1 MAGVT
6 RGSEKFKGFFP
17 ATDETGGNK
26 FLGKF
31 MIELSRTIFFSQT
44 PARISPA
51 PVKLSSISLPSPY
64 SSLLA
69 PPCEIVRIKTERVS
83 RRVSRAFLTTAY
95 LLTARRE
102 SATSNRV
109 PFGATR
115 RENCAIVAISLAS
128 RALFKTHDP
137 PRLE

>member
-64 SSLLA
+64 FSLLA
-69 PPCEIVRIKTERVS
+69 PPCEIVRIKRTSVTTSVTSFLHNGLLINGTEAVRDEQSRSIRSYTARKLRNCCNFTRVS
-83 RRVSRAFLTTAY
+83 RV
-95 LLTARRE
+95 
-102 SATSNRV
+102 
-109 PFGATR
+109 
-115 RENCAIVAISLAS
+115 I
-128 RALFKTHDP
+128 
-137 PRLE
+137 

>member
-26 FLGKF
+26 FLSKF

-64 SSLLA
+64 SSRPRAKSCGLN
-69 PPCEIVRIKTERVS
+69 E
-83 RRVSRAFLTTAY
+83 RVSRAFLTTAY
-95 LLTARRE
+95 LLTARRQ

-128 RALFKTHDP
+128 RALFKTHDS

>member
-69 PPCEIVRIKTERVS
+69 PPCEIVRIKRTSDTSFPHNGLLINGTEGVRD
-83 RRVSRAFLTTAY
+83 
-95 LLTARRE
+95 E
-102 SATSNRV
+102 
-109 PFGATR
+109 
-115 RENCAIVAISLAS
+115 
-128 RALFKTHDP
+128 
-137 PRLE
+137 

>member
-69 PPCEIVRIKTERVS
+69 PPCEIVRIKRTSVTSFPHNGLLINGTEGVRDEQSRSIRSYTARKLRNCCNFTRVS
-83 RRVSRAFLTTAY
+83 RV
-95 LLTARRE
+95 
-102 SATSNRV
+102 
-109 PFGATR
+109 
-115 RENCAIVAISLAS
+115 I
-128 RALFKTHDP
+128 
-137 PRLE
+137 